1 MSCIVLGEERAKRK
15 GEEGEVHPK
24 LGSIKSVLPVPE
36 FSLGGK
42 IIIIIIKP
50 GPFAG
55 WGATPSPKY
64 TQVHCKSQ
72 SGGAQGTLN
81 QKRIF
86 FF

>member
-1 MSCIVLGEERAKRK
+1 MGEERAKRK

-50 GPFAG
+50 GRLRGGGQRLLPN
-55 WGATPSPKY
+55 TPKF
-64 TQVHCKSQ
+64 TANHNLGGHKVH
-72 SGGAQGTLN
+72 
-81 QKRIF
+81 
-86 FF
+86 